1 METTIGFLSQSSGLW
16 LAGDE
21 GMEKKMETTGIIGAI

>member
-1 METTIGFLSQSSGLW
+1 MQSTGLW

-21 GMEKKMETTGIIGAI
+21 GMEKKMDTRSIPPIVMAP